1 MASVEKMNESV
12 EKMAQTTKDSYQ
24 TVIDHTVGMQERN
37 VRFAQ
42 GVVDNS
48 IKELRQQAESNRA
61 MTQEMVERAEKQR
74 GALQSLVE
82 QSVDSYMDFVYAP
95 FSYYK
100 EGLEYAKKATK

>member
-1 MASVEKMNESV
+1 MAEVEKMNESV

-24 TVIDHTVGMQERN
+24 TVIDHTVGLQERN

-42 GVVDNS
+42 GVVDSS

>member
-1 MASVEKMNESV
+1 MATQQDKANRAAEKLAE
-12 EKMAQTTKDSYQ
+12 TTRDSYQ
-24 TVIDHTVGMQERN
+24 TVLDHVVGLQERN

-48 IKELRQQAESNRA
+48 IRELRQQAESNRA

-74 GALQSLVE
+74 GAYQTLLNE
-82 QSVDSYMDFVYAP
+82 SVDAYLDLVYAP

-100 EGLEYAKKATK
+100 KGLQAVK